1 MVAKKT
7 GSSGEALPVRVVTFN
22 VRYAAP
28 RPMPNEK
35 SWQVRCPKICTQLD
49 FITRGHDS
57 PFLCLQEVLYPQLL
71 DIQAGLGEG
80 WGYVGIGRDDGD
92 RLGELS
98 PVFYRVDTWKCEVF
112 KNYWLSETPDRPSK
126 GWDAALPRIVT
137 VGEFVHKRTGQ
148 RAVVM
153 STHFDHLGVVA
164 REQSAKLILRIAA
177 QWAEERASSP
187 PAAVIL
193 GGDFNS
199 NPSDNAYKS
208 MVAKGSGMADAH
220 ALVPAEKRYGNELTY
235 TSFDEPDQQAV
246 RIDFIFV
253 KVPSDVKVT
262 TFGVLT
268 NRFDDGVF
276 LSDHRPVVADLEVRA
291 AKGSS
296 ASS

>member
-7 GSSGEALPVRVVTFN
+7 GSSGEALPVRV
-22 VRYAAP
+22 
-28 RPMPNEK
+28 

-177 QWAEERASSP
+177 H
-187 PAAVIL
+187 
-193 GGDFNS
+193 
-199 NPSDNAYKS
+199 

-253 KVPSDVKVT
+253 KVPSDVKV
-262 TFGVLT
+262 
-268 NRFDDGVF
+268 
-276 LSDHRPVVADLEVRA
+276 RA